1 MYLAYFDE
9 SGDSGLVNS
18 PTQFF
23 VLACLLIHE
32 QHWLSSLDQLIAMR
46 RGVKLRH
53 GISTR
58 PEIKST
64 DIRRGQG
71 PLQDLRWSP
80 SQRRQFFDELVLS
93 ASGRLRNTHVFS
105 VAIDKQPCAAKGRDP
120 RSTAWEFAIQRLDR
134 FSRAMQEHVSVFPDE
149 GHAVLIKRLMRRM
162 RRYHAVP
169 KRWGRGTFAIPTER
183 VIEDPNDRQS
193 HDSYFVQVADWAAY
207 AAHRSVYV
215 HPNPG
220 VNPALWDLFG
230 QRRLL
235 EVNRVNGGPPG
246 LVVWP

>member
-1 MYLAYFDE
+1 MRSMR
-9 SGDSGLVNS
+9 SGTRWRRERRGGREGG
-18 PTQFF
+18 
-23 VLACLLIHE
+23 VLACLLVHE

-93 ASGRLRNTHVFS
+93 ASGRLRNAHVFS

-149 GHAVLIKRLMRRM
+149 GHAVLIKGLMRRM

-169 KRWGRGTFAIPTER
+169 KRWGLGTFAIPTER
-183 VIEDPNDRQS
+183 VIEDPNDRRGATRS
-193 HDSYFVQVADWAAY
+193 RRVALNA
-207 AAHRSVYV
+207 
-215 HPNPG
+215 
-220 VNPALWDLFG
+220 
-230 QRRLL
+230 
-235 EVNRVNGGPPG
+235 NGPKRECSGPPRERS
-246 LVVWP
+246 